1 MKASLNEHTKYN
13 DKLSFCFMKIFFE
26 WWICGN
32 HFYNYFKAI
41 LFAEMFTDD
50 AFTKIFANIVQLHCK
65 EI

>member
-1 MKASLNEHTKYN
+1 
-13 DKLSFCFMKIFFE
+13 MKIFFE